1 MKQRWRIILHSRF
14 EKQLLATSALLVLI
28 MLSASAGIQNT
39 VAAPESIATN
49 DTHSENSR
57 IRITADKLV
66 AEVDAGEIEFVGN
79 VKTTQ
84 ADAVIT
90 SDRLKIIYDPD
101 TIKDKTR
108 GNKTESIEKII
119 AKGHVKIVTEDIIAE
134 ADRAEYTIK
143 SKVFVLLGEQS
154 RIIQGGHSITGAKIT
169 LYRTEG
175 KLSAESKGENRIK
188 AILQP

>member
-1 MKQRWRIILHSRF
+1 M
-14 EKQLLATSALLVLI
+14 ALTVLI
-28 MLSASAGIQNT
+28 MLMLPVFTGVQNT
-39 VAAPESIATN
+39 AAAAESFAAN
-49 DTHSENSR
+49 DAKNENSR

-66 AEVDAGEIEFVGN
+66 AEMDAGEIEFVGN

-101 TIKDKTR
+101 TIKSKTR
-108 GNKTESIEKII
+108 GNKMESIKKII
-119 AKGHVKIVTEDIIAE
+119 AEGRVKIVTEDIIAE
-134 ADRAEYTIK
+134 TDRAEYDIN
-143 SKVFVLLGEQS
+143 SKVFLLLGEKS
-154 RIIQGGHSITGAKIT
+154 KIIQGGHSITGTKIT

-175 KLSAESKGENRIK
+175 KLSVESKGEERIK

>member
-1 MKQRWRIILHSRF
+1 LNFRF
-14 EKQLLATSALLVLI
+14 DKRLLSISALLVLI
-28 MLSASAGIQNT
+28 ILSVFAGIQNT
-39 VAAPESIATN
+39 AAAPETKNAN
-49 DTHSENSR
+49 DANNENSR

-90 SDRLKIIYDPD
+90 SDQLKIIYDPD
-101 TIKDKTR
+101 TIKYNTR
-108 GNKTESIEKII
+108 GSKIESIKKII
-119 AKGHVKIVTEDIIAE
+119 AKGHVKIVTGDITAE
-134 ADRAEYTIK
+134 TDRAEYIIK
-143 SKVFVLLGEQS
+143 SKVFILTGEES
-154 RIIQGGHSITGAKIT
+154 RVRQGGHSITGNKIT

-175 KLSAESKGENRIK
+175 KLSVESKGESRIK